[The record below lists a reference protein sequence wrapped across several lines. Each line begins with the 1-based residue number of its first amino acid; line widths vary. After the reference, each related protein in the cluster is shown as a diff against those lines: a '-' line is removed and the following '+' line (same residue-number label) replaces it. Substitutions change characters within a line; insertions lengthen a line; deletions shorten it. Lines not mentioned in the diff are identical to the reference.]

1 MKKTLIALAA
11 LAAAGTAFAQ
21 SSVTL
26 SGSIQVGVM
35 DTGAA
40 GDTAQ
45 VAHLGNGANAI
56 NINTVEDLGGG
67 LRGGF
72 SSQIRYNVTNGD
84 VNSSGA
90 GNALFHAANAYVGGG
105 FGTVRIGKIAE
116 ASTCGLDPW
125 ACGGGAALQA
135 GVGVSALTGAATVS
149 NAVSYTTP
157 TINGFSAS
165 FQTSLSAAPG
175 VANTG
180 RTNERETLNIS
191 YAKGPLT
198 LQFLD
203 IKGSGNTVGN
213 LALGGAIAANG
224 TNASTTGI
232 IDAPTKNQ
240 AIGGSYNFGF
250 ARLSLVNSVA
260 KNAAGAKTADI
271 TSIGATIPMGAY
283 TILAGYNKAKTGGTL
298 TATAANDTKIAA
310 GVNYA
315 LSKRTT
321 LGADLFKAESATA
334 VAGTGATGNAGTG
347 FVLRVG
353 HTF

>member
-21 SSVTL
+21 SSATI
-26 SGSIQVGVM
+26 SGSINVGVM

-40 GDTAQ
+40 GDKAQ

-125 ACGGGAALQA
+125 ACAGGAALQA
-135 GVGVSALTGAATVS
+135 GVGVNALTGALAVS

-157 TINGFSAS
+157 TINGFTAS
-165 FQTSLSAAPG
+165 YQTSLSPATR
-175 VANTG
+175 N
-180 RTNERETLNIS
+180 NERETLNIS
-191 YAKGPLT
+191 YVNGPMM

-203 IKGSGNTVGN
+203 VNGSGNAVGN
-213 LALGGAIAANG
+213 NTGGAAITTTANG
-224 TNASTTGI
+224 NTASGNIADTAISG
-232 IDAPTKNQ
+232 Q

-250 ARLSLVNSVA
+250 ARVSLVNSVA
-260 KNAAGAKTADI
+260 KGATGAKTADI
-271 TSIGATIPMGAY
+271 NSIGATIPMGAY
-283 TILAGYNKAKTGGTL
+283 TILAGYSKAKHVGT
-298 TATAANDTKIAA
+298 TTAANDTKIAA

-321 LGADLFKAESATA
+321 LGADVFKAEGLAAVAPATGSAT
-334 VAGTGATGNAGTG
+334 TG
-347 FVLRVG
+347 FVVRVG